1 MLAEVGGLG
10 FIGLF
15 LSTIVTGGPLGQIIS
30 SLSSNYLNDDELLLE
45 TFEFLH
51 TFFFQVGILF
61 FAIAG
66 IVVGAVLKDV
76 QSLSTISELALDTD
90 GDGEVSLDELADAL
104 QVDSMIV
111 DLDGDG
117 IITPEELT
125 EAIRSKSTN
134 INSFTSTFI
143 NEWNKNDIDYASENL
158 VVRQRMMDKFQ
169 LPSTFKIEDYFAQIF
184 GHNLEEVVEL
194 SPVTWLPLIPLI
206 AVDNSVDLSR
216 DVVSAASSNAFDS
229 AGYFYATP
237 WVLYSTILL
246 QIISLVWSTF
256 NYWKLSAIK
265 EMLLPTLVKEHEGSE
280 AILLPPR
287 YEDKVLLNKFN
298 SSPSFF
304 EWGEQFF
311 TGGGSKVNPPTN
323 DHEKLYGA
331 MGSKL
336 PSIMR
341 DSIQFHTWLSV
352 ALIVY
357 STTQI
362 IFRDATALYL
372 NANVGDPDTVVQEL
386 VLWSVFVASTIF
398 QLSLAPTTFL
408 NYCFVTSIEEF
419 VKEDVVKKSIVF
431 EDMDLDKLW
440 KRSVVSTSTID
451 EEKIEEV
458 LVEEVFELTE
468 GETTLL
474 NGDDVTA
481 EEEDTEDGGIES
493 EEEDVVVK
501 DELDRNGGE
510 VEEDAVVIEDTNS
523 KAIEDTDNKEVE
535 DCVVKE
541 DDAAEEYVSIND
553 SSKRSKV
560 RSK

>member
-1 MLAEVGGLG
+1 MPVIDSMLAEVGGLG

-134 INSFTSTFI
+134 INSFPKTFI

-229 AGYFYATP
+229 AGYFYATHG
-237 WVLYSTILL
+237 YYTQRYYYKLL
-246 QIISLVWSTF
+246 V
-256 NYWKLSAIK
+256 
-265 EMLLPTLVKEHEGSE
+265 
-280 AILLPPR
+280 
-287 YEDKVLLNKFN
+287 
-298 SSPSFF
+298 
-304 EWGEQFF
+304 
-311 TGGGSKVNPPTN
+311 
-323 DHEKLYGA
+323 
-331 MGSKL
+331 
-336 PSIMR
+336 
-341 DSIQFHTWLSV
+341 
-352 ALIVY
+352 
-357 STTQI
+357 
-362 IFRDATALYL
+362 
-372 NANVGDPDTVVQEL
+372 
-386 VLWSVFVASTIF
+386 
-398 QLSLAPTTFL
+398 
-408 NYCFVTSIEEF
+408 
-419 VKEDVVKKSIVF
+419 
-431 EDMDLDKLW
+431 
-440 KRSVVSTSTID
+440 
-451 EEKIEEV
+451 
-458 LVEEVFELTE
+458 
-468 GETTLL
+468 
-474 NGDDVTA
+474 
-481 EEEDTEDGGIES
+481 
-493 EEEDVVVK
+493 
-501 DELDRNGGE
+501 
-510 VEEDAVVIEDTNS
+510 
-523 KAIEDTDNKEVE
+523 
-535 DCVVKE
+535 
-541 DDAAEEYVSIND
+541 
-553 SSKRSKV
+553 
-560 RSK
+560 

>member
-1 MLAEVGGLG
+1 MPVIDSMLAEVGGLG

-117 IITPEELT
+117 IITQEELT

-246 QIISLVWSTF
+246 QLISLVWSTF

-287 YEDKVLLNKFN
+287 YEDKVLLDRFN

-304 EWGEQFF
+304 AWGEQFF
-311 TGGGSKVNPPTN
+311 TGGGSKVNPPNN

-331 MGSKL
+331 MGSEL
-336 PSIMR
+336 PSIMK

-386 VLWSVFVASTIF
+386 VLWSVFVASSIF
-398 QLSLAPTTFL
+398 QLSLSPTTFL

-440 KRSVVSTSTID
+440 KRSVPTTSTD

-468 GETTLL
+468 GERTLL
-474 NGDDVTA
+474 DGDDDVTA
-481 EEEDTEDGGIES
+481 EEEDTEGGSIEV
-493 EEEDVVVK
+493 EEDIVVK
-501 DELDRNGGE
+501 DEVDTTNGGGIE
-510 VEEDAVVIEDTNS
+510 VEEDIIVIEDTDS
-523 KAIEDTDNKEVE
+523 KAVE
-535 DCVVKE
+535 DGAVEE
-541 DDAAEEYVSIND
+541 DDAAEENVSIND